1 MRKAGVVIAVMAAI
15 VLGAGWFALVA
26 DYSEGYRVG
35 KIIKLSRK
43 GYVFKTWEGTLDFGY
58 LQNDPNAGVATRIWE
73 FSVPGDDDNVRR
85 QIDDAIAGDYKAKVW
100 HREKYFKVP
109 WRGDTTQ
116 FVYKV
121 ERAG

>member
-1 MRKAGVVIAVMAAI
+1 MKKAAWVTVAVVVAI
-15 VLGAGWFALVA
+15 LLGTGWFLLAA

-58 LQNDPNAGVATRIWE
+58 LQNDPNVGVATRIWE
-73 FSVPGDDDNVRR
+73 FSVPGDEAVRR
-85 QIDDAIAGDYKAKVW
+85 QIDDAIAGDFKAKVW
-100 HREKYFKVP
+100 YREKYLQIP
-109 WRGDTTQ
+109 WLGDTKQ